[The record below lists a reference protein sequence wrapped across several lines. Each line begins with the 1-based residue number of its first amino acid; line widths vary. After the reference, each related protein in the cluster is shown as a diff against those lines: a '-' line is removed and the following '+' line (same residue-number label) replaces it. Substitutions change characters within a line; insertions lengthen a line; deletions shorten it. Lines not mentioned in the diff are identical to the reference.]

1 MSEFVRAEN
10 SRRSFRRPRKALAPL
25 PPPTKVP
32 APDMSSLI
40 NRMLIT
46 KRDYEVPSS
55 SVPQENSEAISKPE
69 DDSMSVLAKLQAQI
83 NKIEFDSSQQQPQN
97 NKETAKADF
106 QEPLR
111 RTQFNDLTSFNDS
124 ELANLAVPSD
134 GSGFYRGA
142 SIRSSIQGVP
152 NQKLDSEKVK
162 QSRPIARTTSDTK
175 KVDIVRKQMKA
186 ITAIKTSDNKK
197 ALDHQVMLS
206 QTKTVL
212 RTATY

>member
-32 APDMSSLI
+32 TPDVSSLI

-46 KRDYEVPSS
+46 KQDYETPSS
-55 SVPQENSEAISKPE
+55 DAHQHISEPNSKVE
-69 DDSMSVLAKLQAQI
+69 DDSSMSVLAKLQAQI
-83 NKIEFDSSQQQPQN
+83 NKIEFESSQQQQN
-97 NKETAKADF
+97 NKDSAKADF

-124 ELANLAVPSD
+124 ELTNLAVPSD
-134 GSGFYRGA
+134 KSGFYRGA

-152 NQKLDSEKVK
+152 NQKLESEKVK
-162 QSRPIARTTSDTK
+162 QSRPVARTTSDTK
-175 KVDIVRKQMKA
+175 KVEIVRKQMKA
-186 ITAIKTSDNKK
+186 KEMFTAIKANDNKK
-197 ALDHQVMLS
+197 ALDHQVKQS
-206 QTKTVL
+206 QT
-212 RTATY
+212 